1 MISSPS
7 RAQQPFSILAYVTS
21 RPVSERETR
30 MESGNPL
37 INSSRNLT
45 NGMSMAELQG
55 RLLASGTPMT
65 PPDGSLKDQTRQL
78 ADSIRQKLELAS
90 QAHAG
95 VAINHLQEAYEDV
108 SDALAEIRKSLAQN
122 SQPSQE
128 LIQAESGLS
137 QLSAQVCEQLVGTLA
152 EMETKNSRQL
162 LAA

>member
-21 RPVSERETR
+21 HPVAERNTC
-30 MESGNPL
+30 MENTNRFENP
-37 INSSRNLT
+37 SRNLA

-55 RLLASGTPMT
+55 RLLASGTQLT
-65 PPDGSLKDQTRQL
+65 PPDVSMKEQTRQL
-78 ADSIRQKLELAS
+78 TESIREKLELAS
-90 QAHAG
+90 KMQAG
-95 VAINHLQEAYEDV
+95 VAINHLQEAYEEV
-108 SDALAEIRKSLAQN
+108 SDALAEVRQSLAQ
-122 SQPSQE
+122 SGQPSQE

-152 EMETKNSRQL
+152 EMENSRQL